1 VTPGESALRMT
12 RPPTLAS
19 TVSPATTTSPTR
31 SRGDSSV
38 ARASALA
45 RARTVVWDVD
55 GTLADST
62 ELAFGSTNAVLRAN
76 GYDEIDRAEYLIGSK
91 YTTPRRLAWHAT
103 KDPDDVRGEAL
114 GAAFDATY
122 VGLVTRETT
131 GFYTGIPA
139 LVERL
144 RANNR
149 RQAVLSN
156 ACGAYARAV
165 VAANGVSELMER
177 VYGAD
182 DVPAAKPAPD
192 GLARIMREMGVM
204 DDPSATA
211 YVGDAPSD
219 GAAAKAAGCVA
230 VGVNWGS
237 HNLSEAENARHFD
250 VVFDTVEELERGLF
264 AVLSRV

>member
-1 VTPGESALRMT
+1 MT
-12 RPPTLAS
+12 RPTTPAS
-19 TVSPATTTSPTR
+19 TVSPSATTSTTR
-31 SRGDSSV
+31 ARGDSTR

-55 GTLADST
+55 GTLANST
-62 ELAFGSTNAVLRAN
+62 ELAFGSTNAVLRAS

-103 KDPDDVRGEAL
+103 KDPDDARGEAL
-114 GAAFDATY
+114 GAAFDAAY
-122 VGLVTRETT
+122 VELVSRETT
-131 GFYTGIPA
+131 GFYEGVKRV
-139 LVERL
+139 VERL
-144 RANNR
+144 RASER

-165 VAANGVSELMER
+165 VAANGVSEVMER

-192 GLARIMREMGVM
+192 GLALIMREMGVM
-204 DDPSATA
+204 DDPSTTA

-250 VVFDTVEELERGLF
+250 VVFDTVEELEHGLF
-264 AVLSRV
+264 AVLSRA